1 MVAKQARQFSHATAS
16 VSAFKNHENFKGNEW
31 WMMMK

>member
-16 VSAFKNHENFKGNEW
+16 VSAFKKQPISKEMNGG
-31 WMMMK
+31 